1 MKPIFPDCMV
11 FYSPTS
17 CLFYDSQHSLH
28 QIDTYSNETSGM
40 VSAEQVAQ
48 LQLQL
53 DDSQLEQKAFALIV
67 VPDAWLSISEHT
79 LDHAV
84 PKQLAPLA
92 ALAFAVETAFS
103 SPDTLWFR
111 YQLFYDHKISKMRVM
126 ACTHS
131 LAKQVCKPF
140 HDRGMRC
147 CLVSCQQWQ
156 AYQNKKFAV
165 WRLAQ
170 QGLRPFDP
178 ELSRRRHHRTMWA
191 SFIVACMLLQTGL
204 VMHDYR
210 LHQEL
215 GALDEQLKMV
225 QSRRQ
230 QAVSLPDNHPFL
242 VHVLSKVRSLP
253 TSVRLSSFSSNVNT
267 ADLVLSMPNAQLQPL
282 LARWQDE
289 EPRWRLKINK
299 KAQDQNAMDSRKE
312 VMDVAVSI
320 STI

>member
-1 MKPIFPDCMV
+1 MKPITPDCMV
-11 FYSPTS
+11 FYSATS

-28 QIDTYSNETSGM
+28 QVDTYLSETSDM
-40 VSAEQVAQ
+40 ASAEQIAQ
-48 LQLQL
+48 LQRPL
-53 DDSQLEQKAFALIV
+53 DGSLLEQKAFALIV

-92 ALAFAVETAFS
+92 ALAFAVESTFS

-126 ACTHS
+126 ACTHT
-131 LAKQVCKPF
+131 LAERVCKPF

-156 AYQNKKFAV
+156 AYQHKKFGL

-191 SFIVACMLLQTGL
+191 SFILACMLLQAGL
-204 VMHDYR
+204 AMHDYR
-210 LHQEL
+210 LHQEIGSL
-215 GALDEQLKMV
+215 GEQLEVM
-225 QSRRQ
+225 QSRVQ
-230 QAVSLPDNHPFL
+230 QTKPQSDNHPFL
-242 VHVLSKVRSLP
+242 VQVLNKVQSLP
-253 TSVRLSSFSSNVNT
+253 TSVRLSSFTSNVNT
-267 ADLVLSMPNAQLQPL
+267 ANLVLSMPNSQLQPL
-282 LARWQDE
+282 LARWHHE

-299 KAQDQNAMDSRKE
+299 KSQDQNAMDSKKE

-320 STI
+320 SPI